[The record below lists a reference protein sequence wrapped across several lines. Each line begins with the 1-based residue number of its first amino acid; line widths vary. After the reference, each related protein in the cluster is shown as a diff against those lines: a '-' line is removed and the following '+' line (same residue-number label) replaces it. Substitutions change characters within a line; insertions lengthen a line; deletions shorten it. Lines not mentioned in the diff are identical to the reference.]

1 MANKKYEDFIYRDF
15 IGDTISQDEFEEIML
30 EVLEEEE
37 RFVDLFGSGK
47 CLFTG
52 FCEFGGVGVF
62 EKGGRRDF

>member
-37 RFVDLFGSGK
+37 KYSLEDYLHMLQMSGDELK
-47 CLFTG
+47 
-52 FCEFGGVGVF
+52 EYIN
-62 EKGGRRDF
+62 K